1 MRGLLTLHELK
12 EDKIQEIIN
21 YALKLKGG
29 FSKKYV
35 GKKMATLFFENS
47 IEQSTH
53 IQTLQV
59 AFKHI

>member
-35 GKKMATLFFENS
+35 GKKMATLFLR
-47 IEQSTH
+47 I
-53 IQTLQV
+53 LQEHNI
-59 AFKHI
+59 ASK